1 MSFAGTPSSSDFMP
15 YRDNHKIHTK
25 NLQGPARI
33 ILAANRKWVACIGVG
48 RASLAC
54 AAELAKWGYAA
65 RIFDPNELP
74 GVHPTYRIRRLR
86 VSLSRVVRLRIPP
99 KSLNVNLQVN
109 RIPLPNALAYPS
121 IHLSPLIA
129 SDCSLEGTSHGNG
142 KRKGIAAIFAARGP
156 HRPACVSYRPWRRRR
171 AGAAMFDSRRT
182 MSFPKPVSS
191 SGSLQGKGNFS
202 QMSLLMAS
210 REAVVEASRCLFCFD
225 KPCMLACPA
234 RIDVPGFIQQI
245 RTGNLQGSAHIILEA
260 NILGESCAQLC
271 PAKALCEGAC
281 VMHKTGEQPIQIARL
296 QRYAVKDVLDR
307 KIGVLHA
314 GRPNG
319 KWVACIGSGPASL
332 ACAAELAKWG
342 YAVSIFDRNELPGG
356 NPTYNIPSYKISAS
370 NPLREVEQ
378 VRQLGVDFRLNTEV
392 GRDISFAELEEQFD
406 AIFIGIGLG
415 DTSSLD
421 LSGEDLRG
429 VHGAKQFV
437 RQTKMGRPHKAN
449 VGRRVAVIGAGN
461 TAMGVLVALKRL
473 GAETTHLIYRRG
485 KEEMPAFKHE
495 YEFAK
500 EHGVIFHWEAQPVRI
515 LGKNGIVTGLQCVR
529 TRPGKPDS
537 RGRREPQLIPN
548 SEFTLDVDMVIGAV
562 GQKPATEFLR
572 AVPGVQLRK
581 DGTIITNEYQTGNEK
596 YFAGGDC
603 AHGAKLVVDAVAS
616 GKAAARSLDAWLG
629 NPRGIPEE
637 FGSPAA
643 WTPLSAPPQAPEHP
657 AS

>member
-1 MSFAGTPSSSDFMP
+1 
-15 YRDNHKIHTK
+15 
-25 NLQGPARI
+25 
-33 ILAANRKWVACIGVG
+33 
-48 RASLAC
+48 
-54 AAELAKWGYAA
+54 
-65 RIFDPNELP
+65 
-74 GVHPTYRIRRLR
+74 
-86 VSLSRVVRLRIPP
+86 
-99 KSLNVNLQVN
+99 
-109 RIPLPNALAYPS
+109 
-121 IHLSPLIA
+121 
-129 SDCSLEGTSHGNG
+129 
-142 KRKGIAAIFAARGP
+142 
-156 HRPACVSYRPWRRRR
+156 
-171 AGAAMFDSRRT
+171 MFDSRRI
-182 MSFPKPVSS
+182 MSFPEPVSS
-191 SGSLQGKGNFS
+191 SGSSQWKDNFS
-202 QMSLLMAS
+202 QMSPLMAS

-234 RIDVPGFIQQI
+234 RIDVPGFMQQI
-245 RTGNLQGSAHIILEA
+245 RSGNLQGSARIILEA

-378 VRQLGVDFRLNTEV
+378 LRQLGVDFRLNIEV

-406 AIFIGIGLG
+406 AIFVGIGLG
-415 DTSSLD
+415 DTSSLE

-473 GAETTHLIYRRG
+473 GAETAHLIYRRS

-515 LGKNGIVTGLQCVR
+515 LGKNGIVTGLQCAR
-529 TRPGKPDS
+529 TRPGTPDS

-637 FGSPAA
+637 FGSPAS

-657 AS
+657 AI